1 MSDTASTETEQ
12 VTDEPYQVQGE
23 VNLQTFSE
31 QRRAGEQAIAAA
43 AGRPGATIDFDFGG
57 VQAANSL
64 SVALM
69 TAWFRFAQTQGCE
82 MRILP
87 LPQGLQLIVE
97 FSGLSS
103 VLPLDS

>member
-1 MSDTASTETEQ
+1 MVEAASSETRR
-12 VTDEPYQVQGE
+12 TTPALYQVQGE
-23 VNLQTFSE
+23 VNLRTFSE
-31 QRRAGEQAIAAA
+31 QRRAGEAAIAAA
-43 AGRPGATIDFDFGG
+43 AERSESTIDFDFSE

-103 VLPLDS
+103 VLPLSS